1 MSYADDV
8 AAPLS
13 ADLSRYA
20 RNWFVNEAD
29 LCGNVIVLKRN
40 SADAGEDLSV
50 DASSLN
56 NYIESA
62 TIVGKTLVLA
72 YNSDRFAPLSI
83 DIADFIKDYY
93 IADAKLCADS
103 KLHLKY
109 NADLDD
115 IVVDLHDLDDKIVDI
130 KQENDTIQ
138 FRRTNGTLPVINLSK
153 YVNNNLSTM
162 HIHGNA
168 LVLKF
173 DDGRTKDVSLDKFDK
188 WLSSYT
194 TDENNLYLMYNN
206 NKGCL
211 TIRKSDIAAALVN
224 VYVDLDN
231 IMHHQLN
238 DGTDIK
244 IPVSRLNYEL
254 TSGVVDDSNNICLKF
269 TNRKDDVVIDASNL
283 KSQDTYISSIILDDK
298 DNLVFDYNRADVMAK
313 AVCLHKFAKNDYIK
327 SGSYNEDTH
336 YLTLNYNNP
345 DEKDPLSIYIPAI
358 DDTYVSNGR
367 FNADDKS
374 LVLSYNKDRS
384 DIRIKMDVLSAIS
397 FDAADDTSVLSIAET
412 VQQIVEAFGGN
423 ADVKKQQLMST
434 TFASGSKSDVD
445 HYVASGK
452 FDVDSKKLI
461 FNYNTEFAP
470 LAIDMNVLSGM
481 NFVAKPTTKMR
492 EIADAIKQIVE
503 AFGGNR

>member
-1 MSYADDV
+1 MRYADDV

-13 ADLSRYA
+13 ADLSRYT

-29 LCGNVIVLKRN
+29 LCGDVIILKRN
-40 SADAGEDLSV
+40 SADAGDDLSV

-56 NYIESA
+56 NYIKSA

-138 FRRTNGTLPVINLSK
+138 FHRTNGTLPVINLSK
-153 YVNNNLSTM
+153 YVNNNLKTM
-162 HIHGNA
+162 HIHGNS

-194 TDENNLYLMYNN
+194 SDENNLYLMYNN
-206 NKGCL
+206 NKDYL

-224 VYVDLDN
+224 VYVDSDN
-231 IMHHQLN
+231 IMHHRLN

-269 TNRKDDVVIDASNL
+269 TNGKDDVVIDANKI
-283 KSQDTYISSIILDDK
+283 KSTDTYISSIVLDDK
-298 DNLVFDYNRADVMAK
+298 DNLVFDYNRADMMAK
-313 AVCLHKFAKNDYIK
+313 AISLHKIAKNDYIK

-367 FNADDKS
+367 FDADDKS

-397 FDAADDTSVLSIAET
+397 FDAADDTSVLSIAKT

-423 ADVKKQQLMST
+423 
-434 TFASGSKSDVD
+434 
-445 HYVASGK
+445 
-452 FDVDSKKLI
+452 
-461 FNYNTEFAP
+461 
-470 LAIDMNVLSGM
+470 
-481 NFVAKPTTKMR
+481 R
-492 EIADAIKQIVE
+492 
-503 AFGGNR
+503 

>member
-1 MSYADDV
+1 MRYADDV

-13 ADLSRYA
+13 ADLSRYT

-29 LCGNVIVLKRN
+29 LCGDVIVLKRN
-40 SADAGEDLSV
+40 SADAGDDLSV

-56 NYIESA
+56 NYIKSA

-130 KQENDTIQ
+130 KQVNDTIQ
-138 FRRTNGTLPVINLSK
+138 FYRTNGILPAINLSK
-153 YVNNNLSTM
+153 YVNNNLKTM

-194 TDENNLYLMYNN
+194 ADENNLYLMYNN
-206 NKGCL
+206 NKDYL
-211 TIRKSDIAAALVN
+211 TIRKSDIAAALVD
-224 VYVDLDN
+224 VYVDSDN
-231 IMHHQLN
+231 IIHHQLN

-244 IPVSRLNYEL
+244 IPISRLNYEL

-269 TNRKDDVVIDASNL
+269 TNGKDDVVIDAN
-283 KSQDTYISSIILDDK
+283 K
-298 DNLVFDYNRADVMAK
+298 
-313 AVCLHKFAKNDYIK
+313 IK
-327 SGSYNEDTH
+327 ST
-336 YLTLNYNNP
+336 
-345 DEKDPLSIYIPAI
+345 
-358 DDTYVSNGR
+358 DTYVSNGR
-367 FNADDKS
+367 FDADDKS

-397 FDAADDTSVLSIAET
+397 FDAADDTSVLSIAKT

-423 ADVKKQQLMST
+423 
-434 TFASGSKSDVD
+434 
-445 HYVASGK
+445 
-452 FDVDSKKLI
+452 
-461 FNYNTEFAP
+461 
-470 LAIDMNVLSGM
+470 
-481 NFVAKPTTKMR
+481 R
-492 EIADAIKQIVE
+492 
-503 AFGGNR
+503 